1 MHWISVCRLTKGRVP
16 DLDDLLRQI
25 EMDELSET
33 AHQQEG
39 EQRTDF
45 SSADEEEVE
54 QLSEEEMGLEDSILD
69 ELLNEGGEDDD
80 EENDEDEA

>member
-45 SSADEEEVE
+45 SADEEEVE